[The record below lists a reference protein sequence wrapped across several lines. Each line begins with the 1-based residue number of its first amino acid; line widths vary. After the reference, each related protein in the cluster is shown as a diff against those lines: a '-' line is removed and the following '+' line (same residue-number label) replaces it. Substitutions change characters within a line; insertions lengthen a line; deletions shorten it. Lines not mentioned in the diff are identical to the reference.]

1 MPSRDVRCFPD
12 SVQLLLWSSSG
23 LGLMLQRWAEHN
35 AAPGSLYSLVSKEH
49 AGPIAEK
56 NQIIYVYPLNLTLGR
71 KQLPT
76 PTLYHSWDL
85 GCLNVLTKET
95 GAHSVATFY
104 DPEPSPSISLI
115 WGQTVQAG
123 LEPPRALIRRDSQ
136 QCLHH
141 RLASCPAPNS
151 TWHLEKL

>member
-1 MPSRDVRCFPD
+1 MLPQEVYTAWSLRNMLDPLQKKSNHVCISTELD
-12 SVQLLLWSSSG
+12 SGQK
-23 LGLMLQRWAEHN
+23 
-35 AAPGSLYSLVSKEH
+35 AA
-49 AGPIAEK
+49 
-56 NQIIYVYPLNLTLGR
+56 
-71 KQLPT
+71 PT

-123 LEPPRALIRRDSQ
+123 LEPPRALIHRDSQ

-141 RLASCPAPNS
+141 RLALCPAPNS

>member
-1 MPSRDVRCFPD
+1 MFPRLCPAPAV
-12 SVQLLLWSSSG
+12 VQQWARADAAEMGRTQCCPRKSIQPG
-23 LGLMLQRWAEHN
+23 LKGTCWTHCRQ
-35 AAPGSLYSLVSKEH
+35 
-49 AGPIAEK
+49 

-123 LEPPRALIRRDSQ
+123 LEPPRALIHRDSQ

-141 RLASCPAPNS
+141 RLALCPAPNS